1 MRVETMRRMLCLAL
15 LAAAVSPQGYAQ
27 GASVTI
33 QNEEV
38 STFYYVVDPQELAQ
52 VTPGSPLA
60 ATNVAAF
67 FAAQAEQPQFT
78 PLAPGAQAT
87 LTGLSDGPHLLLG
100 FFAVD
105 DPDSFPV
112 RLITL
117 QADSSMGDRF
127 YSIYGSP
134 ALVQATRGVGR
145 LAQFARSSTPEQ
157 ASAQSA
163 PPAEEQ
169 RAASAMPAATP
180 AAQPAPQAPAP
191 AVPSEGTV
199 APAAASPTPVTQAQR
214 SAPTPA
220 AVARIASFSESYNP
234 AYFTRETQGD
244 FSVQPIADS
253 RTWTLSG
260 THITSLSANIDESTL
275 TVSLTT
281 GDDFSPNV
289 SYFIYAFTT
298 RAPGA
303 TATFTL
309 ELRPRALPDR
319 GACILWLNQQG
330 TAIPTIFGSVK
341 VEGKTATLVAD
352 LKDEPASLGQAISC
366 AGSFDLTSCSFDVK
380 GGVYEEFYFA
390 TIAMAD
396 IPVIR

>member
-1 MRVETMRRMLCLAL
+1 MLCVAL
-15 LAAAVSPQGYAQ
+15 LAAAVSSQGFAQ

-33 QNEEV
+33 QNEEE
-38 STFYYVVDPQELAQ
+38 STFYYAVDPQELAQ

-60 ATNVAAF
+60 ATKVAVF
-67 FAAQAEQPQFT
+67 FAAQADQPQFT
-78 PLAPGAQAT
+78 PLAPGAQT
-87 LTGLSDGPHLLLG
+87 SLTGLSDGPHLLVG

-105 DPDSFPV
+105 NPDSFPV

-169 RAASAMPAATP
+169 TAASAAPP
-180 AAQPAPQAPAP
+180 AAQTAPQTQTPP
-191 AVPSEGTV
+191 QAVPSEGTV
-199 APAAASPTPVTQAQR
+199 APAAASSAAPVTQG
-214 SAPTPA
+214 SAATPA
-220 AVARIASFSESYNP
+220 AVAPIASFSESYNP
-234 AYFTRETQGD
+234 AYFTRETQGG

-253 RTWTLSG
+253 LTWTLSG
-260 THITSLSANIDESTL
+260 THIASLSADIDESTL

-289 SYFIYAFTT
+289 SYFIYAFTN
-298 RAPGA
+298 RVPGA
-303 TATFTL
+303 TAAFTL

-319 GACILWLNQQG
+319 GVCILWLNQQG

-352 LKDEPASLGQAISC
+352 LKDEPASLAQELSC
-366 AGSFDLTSCSFDVK
+366 AGSFDLTSCSFDAK

-390 TIAMAD
+390 TVAMAD

>member
-1 MRVETMRRMLCLAL
+1 MRRMLCVVL
-15 LAAAVSPQGYAQ
+15 LAVAVGAQGFAQ

-33 QNEEV
+33 QNEEE
-38 STFYYVVDPQELAQ
+38 STFYYAVDPQELAQ
-52 VTPGSPLA
+52 VTPGRPLA
-60 ATNVAAF
+60 ATKVAAF
-67 FAAQAEQPQFT
+67 FAAQADQPQFT
-78 PLAPGAQAT
+78 PLAAGAQT
-87 LTGLSDGPHLLLG
+87 SLTGLSDGPHLLVG

-105 DPDSFPV
+105 DPESFPV

-169 RAASAMPAATP
+169 TAASATASAAPPATSAAQTAPQTQTPAQAVASVAASSSGVPVTQESVATP
-180 AAQPAPQAPAP
+180 A
-191 AVPSEGTV
+191 VV
-199 APAAASPTPVTQAQR
+199 AP
-214 SAPTPA
+214 
-220 AVARIASFSESYNP
+220 IASFSESYNP
-234 AYFTRETQGD
+234 AYFTRETQGG

-253 RTWTLSG
+253 HTWTLSG
-260 THITSLSANIDESTL
+260 THIASLSAGIDESTL

-303 TATFTL
+303 TAAFTL

-319 GACILWLNQQG
+319 GVCILWLNQQA

-352 LKDEPASLGQAISC
+352 LKDEPASMAQALSC
-366 AGSFDLTSCSFDVK
+366 AGSFDLTSCSFDAK

-390 TIAMAD
+390 TVAMAD

>member
-1 MRVETMRRMLCLAL
+1 MLCVAL
-15 LAAAVSPQGYAQ
+15 LAATVSSQGFAQ
-27 GASVTI
+27 QASVTI
-33 QNEEV
+33 QNEEE
-38 STFYYVVDPQELAQ
+38 STFYYAVDPQELAQ

-60 ATNVAAF
+60 ATKIADF
-67 FAAQAEQPQFT
+67 FAAQADQPQFT
-78 PLAPGAQAT
+78 PLAPGAQT
-87 LTGLSDGPHLLLG
+87 SLTGLSDGPHLLVG

-105 DPDSFPV
+105 NPDTFPV

-163 PPAEEQ
+163 PPAQEQ
-169 RAASAMPAATP
+169 AAASSAEAAAAPA
-180 AAQPAPQAPAP
+180 AP
-191 AVPSEGTV
+191 AVTSA
-199 APAAASPTPVTQAQR
+199 APAAAA
-214 SAPTPA
+214 A
-220 AVARIASFSESYNP
+220 AVAPAVTPGAPAAAFAAGAAALAPIASFSESYSP
-234 AYFTRETQGD
+234 AYFTRETQGG

-253 RTWTLSG
+253 HTWLLSG
-260 THITSLSANIDESTL
+260 THIASLSADIDESTL

-289 SYFIYAFTT
+289 SYFIYAFTS
-298 RAPGA
+298 RVPGA
-303 TATFTL
+303 TAAFAL

-319 GACILWLNQQG
+319 GVCILWLHQQG
-330 TAIPTIFGSVK
+330 TATPTIFGSVK

-352 LKDEPASLGQAISC
+352 LKDEPASLAQELSC
-366 AGSFDLTSCSFDVK
+366 AGSFDLTSCSFDAK

-390 TIAMAD
+390 TLAMAD
-396 IPVIR
+396 IPVKR

>member
-1 MRVETMRRMLCLAL
+1 MRRMLCVVL
-15 LAAAVSPQGYAQ
+15 LAVAVGAQGFAQ

-33 QNEEV
+33 QNEEE
-38 STFYYVVDPQELAQ
+38 STFYYAVDPQELAQ

-60 ATNVAAF
+60 ATKVAAF
-67 FAAQAEQPQFT
+67 FAAQADQPQFT
-78 PLAPGAQAT
+78 PLAPGAQT
-87 LTGLSDGPHLLLG
+87 SLTGLSDGPHLLVG

-105 DPDSFPV
+105 NPDTFPV

-145 LAQFARSSTPEQ
+145 LAQFGRSSTPEQ

-163 PPAEEQ
+163 PPAQEQ
-169 RAASAMPAATP
+169 AAASSAEAAAAPA
-180 AAQPAPQAPAP
+180 AP
-191 AVPSEGTV
+191 AVTPG
-199 APAAASPTPVTQAQR
+199 APAAAFAAGAAAL
-214 SAPTPA
+214 AP
-220 AVARIASFSESYNP
+220 IASFSESYSP
-234 AYFTRETQGD
+234 AYFTRETQGG

-253 RTWTLSG
+253 HTWLLSG
-260 THITSLSANIDESTL
+260 THIASLSADIDESTL

-289 SYFIYAFTT
+289 SYFIYAFTN
-298 RAPGA
+298 RVPGA
-303 TATFTL
+303 TAAFTL

-319 GACILWLNQQG
+319 GVCILWLNQQG

-352 LKDEPASLGQAISC
+352 LKDEPASLAQELSI
-366 AGSFDLTSCSFDVK
+366 AGSFDLTSCSFDAK

-390 TIAMAD
+390 TVAMAD